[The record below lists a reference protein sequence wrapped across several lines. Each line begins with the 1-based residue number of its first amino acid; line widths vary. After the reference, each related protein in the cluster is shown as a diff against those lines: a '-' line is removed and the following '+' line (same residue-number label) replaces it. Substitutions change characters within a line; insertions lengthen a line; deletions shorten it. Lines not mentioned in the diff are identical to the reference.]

1 MSQEPDHGRGPIF
14 WWRLV
19 DTRIGIIPLPLYPL
33 LVAILALL
41 VAHGTLKPDLTTMIP
56 VLALGAFS
64 CAELGRRL
72 PLLGRIGAPAVFATF
87 LPSFL
92 VHQGWLPHAVTD
104 AVTQFARSSNFLYL
118 FIACIIV
125 GSILGMERRVL
136 IQGLA
141 RIFIP
146 LLAGT
151 LVAGAVGMSVGAALG
166 LGALHSL
173 LFIVVPI
180 MGGGIGEGAI
190 PLSIGY
196 ALLLH
201 RDQGELFATILPPV
215 MLGSLTAIILA
226 GALYQL
232 GRVRPMLTGRGRL
245 RPAEAVPAA
254 HHPATVGP
262 ASIAAAGLTAVTL
275 YLAGT
280 LAQELSGIP
289 APVAMLLAAVGL
301 TLLRGVSPDLAASS
315 EVVHRFFAVAI
326 TFPLLFVIG
335 VAMTPWDTLMAAL
348 APANLATIV
357 ATVGAMV
364 ATGFVAGRLAGL
376 YPIDA
381 AIVTACH
388 SGQGGTGD
396 VAILSAANRLSLM
409 PFAQIATRIGGAT
422 VVTLTLLGL
431 TKLG

>member
-226 GALYQL
+226 GALDQL